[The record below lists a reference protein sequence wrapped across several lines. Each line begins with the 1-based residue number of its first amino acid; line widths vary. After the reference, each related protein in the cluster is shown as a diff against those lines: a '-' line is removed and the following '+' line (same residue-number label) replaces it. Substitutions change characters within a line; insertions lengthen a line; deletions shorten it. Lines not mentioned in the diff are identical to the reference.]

1 MKKHLIICG
10 LLFCIGCK
18 HTEPT
23 IEPASVLAGTYV
35 SSDFVTFDKKIPF
48 PINGKS
54 ITMKITRVAADTVDI
69 RVSAPANELYSPA
82 RDTTYRKVY
91 ILTKPQG
98 YYLTLEADNTLP
110 GNQLGSELMIAP
122 PLLRLLHRTGYPMFL
137 SRQTTSWA
145 VYQSGFRKRIK
156 MFQYGDT
163 G

>member
-23 IEPASVLAGTYV
+23 LEPASVLAGTYV

-122 PLLRLLHRTGYPMFL
+122 PVAPAASPNWVSYVFVPPNYKQVSVSVL
-137 SRQTTSWA
+137 SS
-145 VYQSGFRKRIK
+145 KK
-156 MFQYGDT
+156 D
-163 G
+163 